1 MWSSQLETG
10 NQVLHLLPEVGEY
23 TPQTRWMHKGSIK
36 DKKEIFLRLF
46 LRFIDPETIRR
57 GLCLVACVLFVCLR
71 ALTARTISNACVSMR
86 ILMRECVCIH
96 ELKFGI
102 VFDARVCRH
111 ARI

>member
-1 MWSSQLETG
+1 M
-10 NQVLHLLPEVGEY
+10 LHLLPEVGEY